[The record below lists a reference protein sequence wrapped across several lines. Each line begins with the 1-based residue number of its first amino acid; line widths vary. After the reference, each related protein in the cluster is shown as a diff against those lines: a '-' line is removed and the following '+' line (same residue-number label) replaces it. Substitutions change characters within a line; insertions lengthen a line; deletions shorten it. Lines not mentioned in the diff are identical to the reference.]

1 MKICITL
8 DDVLRAKTRQFG
20 KIYKKAFGVDD
31 EFLES
36 RDFSTNDLCQV
47 FGFESREKFNDF
59 LYKDYPFEI
68 FAEALPMERM
78 LDKNFN
84 LWTLKVCDENP
95 GVDFMLANP
104 FEFNTSIGFTC
115 FFLSQIATRIREF
128 CFPKDSSEIW
138 KKCDILITAEPKLLK
153 EKPEGKVVV
162 KIEAPYNKDLDADM
176 TYENLSS
183 LMSDENFLT
192 KVDEL
197 MTKNDKGQKESE

>member
-1 MKICITL
+1 MRICITL

-31 EFLES
+31 EFLEN
-36 RDFSTNDLCQV
+36 RDFSTNDLCEV
-47 FGFESREKFNDF
+47 FGFESREKYNEF

-84 LWTLKVCDENP
+84 LWTLKVGEEYQ
-95 GVDFMLANP
+95 GVEFLIANP
-104 FEFNTSIGFTC
+104 FEFNTSIGYTC

-128 CFPKDSSEIW
+128 YFPKDSSDIW
-138 KKCDILITAEPKLLK
+138 KKCDVLITAEPKLLK
-153 EKPEGKVVV
+153 EKPFGKIVV
-162 KIEAPYNKDLDADM
+162 KIDAPYNEGLDADL
-176 TYENLSS
+176 TYESLSS
-183 LMSDENFLT
+183 LISDEKFLT

-197 MTKNDKGQKESE
+197 VTKNNDGEEKEK

>member
-1 MKICITL
+1 MRICVTL

-47 FGFESREKFNDF
+47 FEFESRDKYNDF

-84 LWTLKVCDENP
+84 LWTLKVSEENEDI
-95 GVDFMLANP
+95 DFILANP

-128 CFPKDSSEIW
+128 YFPKDSHDIW
-138 KKCDILITAEPKLLK
+138 NRCDVLITADPKLLR
-153 EKPEGKVVV
+153 EKPDGKIVI
-162 KIEAPYNKDLDADM
+162 KIDAPYNKEIEADLE
-176 TYENLSS
+176 YESLSS
-183 LMSDENFLT
+183 LISDDKFIE
-192 KVDEL
+192 KVNERVN
-197 MTKNDKGQKESE
+197 KN

>member
-1 MKICITL
+1 MKICLTL

-31 EFLES
+31 EFLEN

-47 FGFESREKFNDF
+47 FEFESREKYNDF

-84 LWTLKVCDENP
+84 LWVLKVRDENP
-95 GVDFMLANP
+95 DVDFSLANP
-104 FEFNTSIGFTC
+104 FEFNASIGFTC

-128 CFPKDSSEIW
+128 YFPEDSSKIW
-138 KKCDILITAEPKLLK
+138 DKCDVLITAEPKLLK

-162 KIEAPYNKDLDADM
+162 KIEAPYNKDIEADL
-176 TYENLSS
+176 TYESLSA
-183 LMSDENFLT
+183 LISDEKFIEKINERVN
-192 KVDEL
+192 KD
-197 MTKNDKGQKESE
+197 

>member
-31 EFLES
+31 EFLEN
-36 RDFSTNDLCQV
+36 RDFSTNDLCSV
-47 FGFESREKFNDF
+47 FEFESREKYNEF

-84 LWTLKVCDENP
+84 LWTLKVQDNNP
-95 GVDFMLANP
+95 EVDFILANP

-128 CFPKDSSEIW
+128 YFPKDSSDIW
-138 KKCDILITAEPKLLK
+138 NKCDVLVTAEPKLLK

-162 KIEAPYNKDLDADM
+162 KIEAPYNKDIDADL
-176 TYENLSS
+176 TYESLSA
-183 LMSDENFLT
+183 LITDEKFIE
-192 KVDEL
+192 KVNESI
-197 MTKNDKGQKESE
+197 DKR

>member
-1 MKICITL
+1 MKICVTL

-47 FGFESREKFNDF
+47 FEFESREKFNDF

-84 LWTLKVCDENP
+84 LWTLKISEENE
-95 GVDFMLANP
+95 GVDFSLANP
-104 FEFNTSIGFTC
+104 FEFNASIGYTC

-128 CFPKDSSEIW
+128 YFPKDSSDIW
-138 KKCDILITAEPKLLK
+138 NKCDVLVTAEPKLLK
-153 EKPEGKVVV
+153 EKPEGKLAV
-162 KIEAPYNKDLDADM
+162 KIDAPYNKDIDADLS
-176 TYENLSS
+176 YESLSA
-183 LMSDENFLT
+183 LMSDEKFIEKLNEGL
-192 KVDEL
+192 
-197 MTKNDKGQKESE
+197 NNN